1 MDTHALSITNLP
13 DPTCRGAELQS
24 SAGKGGY
31 CYCMNKAQDLGWAY
45 AHQIRTSTH
54 SQSFFSS
61 LFFASYLF

>member
-13 DPTCRGAELQS
+13 DPTCRGTELQS

-45 AHQIRTSTH
+45 AHQ
-54 SQSFFSS
+54 
-61 LFFASYLF
+61 